1 MDPLLEKIVGLR
13 TGTRV
18 EVLDAFWL
26 YVKLK
31 KLQDVENKE
40 IVNSDDLIRQAFKTE
55 KLTFATINHRVRELL
70 IPVEPIRITLSP
82 GESEK
87 VFDIVVEVEEK
98 PSVDIV
104 PFFSQKLN
112 EEKNDHP
119 FLSLVGKIKKC
130 ENKFREHAEKLRRHL
145 HKREVYKNFR
155 SEKIEELI
163 GEQHGLLQELR
174 RTDPVEKYNRLEYIL
189 ENEDELEKEIKHY

>member
-1 MDPLLEKIVGLR
+1 MLERIVGLR

-26 YVKLK
+26 YVKAK

-40 IVNSDDLIRQAFKTE
+40 IINADDLIRQAFKTE

-70 IPVEPIRITLSP
+70 IPVEAIRIALAPT
-82 GESEK
+82 ETEK
-87 VFDIVVEVEEK
+87 IYDIIVDIEEK

-130 ENKFREHAEKLRRHL
+130 DNKFRDHA
-145 HKREVYKNFR
+145 
-155 SEKIEELI
+155 
-163 GEQHGLLQELR
+163 
-174 RTDPVEKYNRLEYIL
+174 
-189 ENEDELEKEIKHY
+189 